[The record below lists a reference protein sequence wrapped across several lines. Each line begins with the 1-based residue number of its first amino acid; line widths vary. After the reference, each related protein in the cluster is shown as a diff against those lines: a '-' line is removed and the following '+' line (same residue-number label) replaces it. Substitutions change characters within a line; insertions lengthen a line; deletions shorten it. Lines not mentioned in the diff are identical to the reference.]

1 MIIFLAYYFIV
12 CVFPIFLLNKF
23 GPKIDEPEW
32 KEINRMNAYMRSP
45 EFIKRRDKLL
55 VKFLKGGDQHE

>member
-23 GPKIDEPEW
+23 NPKIDEPEW

-45 EFIKRRDKLL
+45 EFIEKRDKL
-55 VKFLKGGDQHE
+55 FETSLKGGDNHD